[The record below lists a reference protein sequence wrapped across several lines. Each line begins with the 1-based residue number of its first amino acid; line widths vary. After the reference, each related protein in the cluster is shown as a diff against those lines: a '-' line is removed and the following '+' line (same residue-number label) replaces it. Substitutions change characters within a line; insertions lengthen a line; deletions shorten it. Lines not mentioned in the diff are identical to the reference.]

1 MLRCLVRLS
10 PGPNTQFRQSAV
22 LHWLLAGRLLDPD
35 SGRETPGLTTR
46 TRDNKGNLS
55 LERTLINPA
64 SCEMILI

>member
-46 TRDNKGNLS
+46 TRDNHGNLS
-55 LERTLINPA
+55 LPL
-64 SCEMILI
+64 